1 MKLQREIIMANFK
14 TRARTLDLLGRQQIA
29 GIPTAINEL
38 LKNAHDAYAD
48 HVDIDYFRRKNLFI
62 IRDDGVGMS
71 RTDFEN
77 RWLTLGTESKVQHT
91 NASLPPVDKSKKFR
105 HQMGEKGI
113 GRLAIASIGKQVL
126 IITKAKSKNE
136 ITAAF
141 INWQIFELPGLNL
154 DDIVVPTKTFKQI
167 PDVDQVNAM
176 KSELLDSVDILFSKD
191 SLSERKYLEIKE
203 TISSFSI
210 CPKTLS
216 KKLIRF
222 SSFNNNDSGGTIFII
237 SPVDEILN
245 SDIDG
250 DGNDKEATKIEKMLM
265 GFHNTMTISHPEPLL
280 DIVFRDYRSN
290 DDTYIDIIDKEHFF
304 TSEDFE
310 QADHHFHGF
319 FDEYG
324 QFKGNIRIYH
334 DKNFEHI
341 VNWSG
346 NNLNLT
352 SCGPFEINLAYVQG
366 DRKHSIMAN
375 EDYARVT
382 SKSDKF
388 GGLYIYKDNIR
399 ILPYGDSDYD
409 YLEIEKRRSKHA
421 GSAFF
426 SYRRMF
432 GVISLSQNENFRLK
446 EKAGRE
452 GFIED
457 QAYKHLRDILKNF
470 FIQLAADFFR
480 DDIKAGPKAEIWATK
495 RNELVSS
502 HKALEKREKQA
513 KLKKAKFE
521 SALSYFF
528 EHHSNGLIEQ
538 DINNIL
544 TENEHRFH
552 SVYSIKDPDIASQK
566 IIDVESQTREEI
578 NAYKRSI
585 IVPTPRG
592 FLIRGELK
600 EDYNTYLTTLQELES
615 TCFQPAIDKIDQLVD
630 KAINDYQIKI
640 SKRKRLEQAVDFI
653 SIEAR
658 KVNAEKRKSTEQ
670 VVLDINKRVKELTS
684 DLMIDLDNQ
693 IRIVK
698 DKFKHISIESESD
711 IDLVA
716 KRNELATEITNVSER
731 NTSILDTIIR
741 QLEGVYWEKDE
752 DNNYITSEQITE
764 VLGEEVDALREKIHA
779 DVELSQ
785 LGLAVSIIHHE
796 FNSTVRSIRSSLKDL
811 KAWSD
816 VNEDLEGVYKNIKIN
831 FEHLDGYL
839 NLFTP
844 LNRRLQRKREE
855 IKLLEIKSFLIDL
868 FKNRMDRHNIS
879 FKHTNGYSKGK
890 LYGFRSS
897 FYPVFVNVI
906 DNAIYWLNESN
917 SSDKTIRLH
926 ADDNGNVYISNNGPI
941 VEHRDKDRIFS
952 LGFSRKYNGRG
963 MGLHIS
969 NEVLESIGYKLTL
982 DEPREGSTV
991 TFKISMVEK

>member
-1 MKLQREIIMANFK
+1 MAKFR

-48 HVDIDYFRRKNLFI
+48 YVDIDYFRKESIFVL
-62 IRDDGVGMS
+62 RDDGLGMS
-71 RTDFEN
+71 KLDFEN
-77 RWLTLGTESKVQHT
+77 RWLTLGTESKVK
-91 NASLPPVDKSKKFR
+91 NSNSSLPPVDKTKKHR
-105 HQMGEKGI
+105 NQMGEKGI

-126 IITKAKSKNE
+126 VITKTKENKE
-136 ITAAF
+136 LTAAF

-154 DDIVVPTKTFKQI
+154 DDLTVPVKTFERMPNSSQI
-167 PDVDQVNAM
+167 KSM
-176 KSELLDSVDILFSKD
+176 KDELIYSLDDLLQKNLISKD
-191 SLSERKYLEIKE
+191 KYSEIFG
-203 TISSFSI
+203 TISSFNIS
-210 CPKTLS
+210 PELFS
-216 KKLIRF
+216 KRLTRF
-222 SSFNNNDSGGTIFII
+222 KSLDGGNSSGTIFFV
-237 SPVDEILN
+237 SPVDDILN

-250 DGNDKEATKIEKMLM
+250 DGSSKEATKIEKMLM

-280 DIVFRDYRSN
+280 DIVFRDYRSH
-290 DDTYIDIIDKEHFF
+290 DDTYVDIIDKEHFF

-310 QADHHFHGF
+310 QADHHFHGY

-334 DKNFEHI
+334 ERNFEHI

-346 NNLNLT
+346 NGFNLT

-366 DRKHSIMAN
+366 DRRHSMMAN

-421 GSAFF
+421 GLAFF

-432 GVISLSQNENFRLK
+432 GVISLSQKDNFRLK

-457 QAYKHLRDILKNF
+457 QAYKNLRDILKNF

-480 DDIKAGPKAEIWATK
+480 DDLKAGPKAELWAAK
-495 RNELVSS
+495 RNELLSS
-502 HKALEKREKQA
+502 HKALERREKQA
-513 KLKKAKFE
+513 RTKKLKFE
-521 SALSYFF
+521 TALNYFF
-528 EHHSNGLIEQ
+528 ENNANGLIEQ
-538 DINNIL
+538 EVNSILLNGEQLFNN
-544 TENEHRFH
+544 
-552 SVYSIKDPDIASQK
+552 VYSLKDPDIASQR
-566 IIDVESQTREEI
+566 IIDIESQIRENI
-578 NAYKRSI
+578 ISYKRSI
-585 IVPTPRG
+585 LVPAPRG
-592 FLIRGELK
+592 FLLRGELK
-600 EDYNTYLTTLQELES
+600 QDYNTYLTIINELEVR
-615 TCFQPAIDKIDQLVD
+615 CFQPAISRIDKLLE
-630 KAINDYQIKI
+630 KAINEYQIKI
-640 SKRKRLEQAVDFI
+640 SKRKRLEQAVDYI
-653 SIEAR
+653 SIEA
-658 KVNAEKRKSTEQ
+658 KKINIEKRKITQQ
-670 VVLDINKRVKELTS
+670 VALDINKRVKDLTS

-698 DKFKHISIESESD
+698 DKFKHITVANESD
-711 IDLVA
+711 LDLVV
-716 KRNELATEITNVSER
+716 KRNELAAEITAVSER
-731 NTSILDTIIR
+731 NTSLLDAVIR
-741 QLEGVYWEKDE
+741 QLEGIYWEKDE
-752 DNNYITSEQITE
+752 DNNYITNEQITDA
-764 VLGEEVDALREKIHA
+764 LGEEVETLRERIHA

-796 FNSTVRSIRSSLKDL
+796 FNSTVRSIRTSLRDL

-816 VNEDLEGVYKNIKIN
+816 VNEDLDGVYKNIKIN

-844 LNRRLQRKREE
+844 LNRRLQRKKED

-868 FKNRMDRHNIS
+868 FKNRMDRHSIA
-879 FKHTNGYSKGK
+879 FKHTKGFARGM
-890 LYGFRSS
+890 LFGFRSS

-917 SSDKTIRLH
+917 VSDKIIRLH
-926 ADDNGNVYISNNGPI
+926 ADENGSVYISNNGLQI
-941 VEHRDKDRIFS
+941 DERDRDRIFG
-952 LGFSRKYNGRG
+952 LGFSRKSNGRG

-969 NEVLESIGYKLTL
+969 NEVLETIGYHLTL
-982 DEPREGSTV
+982 DEPRDGSTV
-991 TFKISMVEK
+991 TFKISMVEH

>member
-1 MKLQREIIMANFK
+1 MAKFR

-48 HVDIDYFRRKNLFI
+48 CVDIDYFRKESIFVL
-62 IRDDGVGMS
+62 RDDGLGMS
-71 RTDFEN
+71 KLDFEN
-77 RWLTLGTESKVQHT
+77 RWLTLGTESKVKNSNT
-91 NASLPPVDKSKKFR
+91 SLPPVDKDKKHR
-105 HQMGEKGI
+105 NQMGEKGI

-126 IITKAKSKNE
+126 VITKTKQNKE
-136 ITAAF
+136 LTAAF
-141 INWQIFELPGLNL
+141 INWQIFELPALNL
-154 DDIVVPTKTFKQI
+154 DDLTVPVKTFKEMPDFSQI
-167 PDVDQVNAM
+167 DSM
-176 KSELLDSVDILFSKD
+176 KDELIHSLDDLLQKELISKN
-191 SLSERKYLEIKE
+191 KYAEIID
-203 TISSFSI
+203 TISSFNIS
-210 CPKTLS
+210 PKLFS
-216 KKLIRF
+216 KRLTRF
-222 SSFNNNDSGGTIFII
+222 KSLENDSSSGTIFFV
-237 SPVDEILN
+237 SPVDDILN

-250 DGNDKEATKIEKMLM
+250 DGSSKEATKIEKMLM

-280 DIVFRDYRSN
+280 DIVFRDYRSH
-290 DDTYIDIIDKEHFF
+290 DDTYVDIIDKEHFF

-310 QADHHFHGF
+310 QADHHFHGY

-334 DKNFEHI
+334 EKTFEHI

-346 NNLNLT
+346 NGYNLT
-352 SCGPFEINLAYVQG
+352 NCGPFEINLAYVQG
-366 DRKHSIMAN
+366 DRRHSVMAN

-421 GSAFF
+421 GLAFF

-432 GVISLSQNENFRLK
+432 GIISLSQKDNFKLK

-457 QAYKHLRDILKNF
+457 QAYKNLRDILKNF

-480 DDIKAGPKAEIWATK
+480 DDLKAGPKAELWAAK
-495 RNELVSS
+495 RNELLSS

-513 KLKKAKFE
+513 RTKKLKFE
-521 SALSYFF
+521 TALNYFF
-528 EHHSNGLIEQ
+528 ENNASGLIEQ
-538 DINNIL
+538 EVNSILVNGEQLFNNI
-544 TENEHRFH
+544 
-552 SVYSIKDPDIASQK
+552 YSLKDPDIASQK
-566 IIDVESQTREEI
+566 IIDIESEIRENI
-578 NAYKRSI
+578 ISYKRTI
-585 IVPTPRG
+585 LVPAPRG
-592 FLIRGELK
+592 FLLRGELK
-600 EDYNTYLTTLQELES
+600 QDYNTYLTAINELEVG
-615 TCFQPAIDKIDQLVD
+615 CFQPAISRIDKLVE
-630 KAINDYQIKI
+630 KAINEYQIKI

-653 SIEAR
+653 STEA
-658 KVNAEKRKSTEQ
+658 KKINIEKRKITQQ
-670 VVLDINKRVKELTS
+670 VALGISKRVKDLTS

-693 IRIVK
+693 IRVVK
-698 DKFKHISIESESD
+698 DKFKHITIANESD
-711 IDLVA
+711 LDLVA
-716 KRNELATEITNVSER
+716 KRNELAAEITAVSER
-731 NTSILDTIIR
+731 NTSVLDAVIR
-741 QLEGVYWEKDE
+741 QLEGIYWEKDE
-752 DNNYITSEQITE
+752 DNNYITNEQITDA
-764 VLGEEVDALREKIHA
+764 LGEEVETLRERIHA

-796 FNSTVRSIRSSLKDL
+796 FNSTVRSIRTSLRDL

-816 VNEDLEGVYKNIKIN
+816 VNEDLDGVYKNIKIN

-844 LNRRLQRKREE
+844 LNRRLQRKKEE

-868 FKNRMDRHNIS
+868 FKNRMDRHSIS
-879 FKHTNGYSKGK
+879 FKHTKGFAK
-890 LYGFRSS
+890 GMLFGFRSS

-917 SSDKTIRLH
+917 VDDKTIRLH
-926 ADDNGNVYISNNGPI
+926 ADEHGAVYISNNGLQI
-941 VEHRDKDRIFS
+941 DERDRDRIFG
-952 LGFSRKYNGRG
+952 LGFSRKNNGRG

-969 NEVLESIGYKLTL
+969 NEVLETIGYHLTL
-982 DEPREGSTV
+982 DEPRDGSTV
-991 TFKISMVEK
+991 TFKISMVEE

>member
-1 MKLQREIIMANFK
+1 MAKFR

-48 HVDIDYFRRKNLFI
+48 NVDIDYFRKESIFVL
-62 IRDDGVGMS
+62 RDDGLGMS
-71 RTDFEN
+71 KYDFEN
-77 RWLTLGTESKVQHT
+77 RWLTLGTESKVINSNT
-91 NASLPPVDKSKKFR
+91 PLPPVDKSKKHR
-105 HQMGEKGI
+105 NQMGEKGI

-126 IITKAKSKNE
+126 IITKVKKSE
-136 ITAAF
+136 ELTVAL

-154 DDIVVPTKTFKQI
+154 DDLIVPVKTYKKMPSLIQI
-167 PDVDQVNAM
+167 DTM
-176 KSELLDSVDILFSKD
+176 KDELINSLDDLLK
-191 SLSERKYLEIKE
+191 RKLINKVKHTEIID
-203 TISSFSI
+203 TISSFNVS
-210 CPKTLS
+210 PNVFS
-216 KKLIRF
+216 RKLTRF
-222 SSFNNNDSGGTIFII
+222 KSFEHEDASGTIFFV
-237 SPVDEILN
+237 SPVDDILN

-250 DGNDKEATKIEKMLM
+250 DGNSKEATKIEKMLM

-290 DDTYIDIIDKEHFF
+290 DDTYVDIIDKEHFF

-310 QADHHFHGF
+310 QADHHFHGY

-334 DKNFEHI
+334 EKNFEHI

-346 NNLNLT
+346 NSFNLT

-366 DRKHSIMAN
+366 DRRHSIMAN

-421 GSAFF
+421 GLAFF

-432 GVISLSQNENFRLK
+432 GVLSLSQKENFKLK

-457 QAYKHLRDILKNF
+457 QAYKNLRDILKNF

-480 DDIKAGPKAEIWATK
+480 DDLKAGPKAEIWATK
-495 RNELVSS
+495 KNELLSS

-513 KLKKAKFE
+513 RVKKLKFE
-521 SALSYFF
+521 TALNYYF
-528 EHHSNGLIEQ
+528 ENSRNGLIEQ
-538 DINNIL
+538 EINSILINGEQLFNNI
-544 TENEHRFH
+544 
-552 SVYSIKDPDIASQK
+552 YSLRDPDVASQK
-566 IIDVESQTREEI
+566 IIDVETQLREELTS
-578 NAYKRSI
+578 YKRSI
-585 IVPTPRG
+585 LVPVPRG
-592 FLIRGELK
+592 FLLRGELK
-600 EDYNTYLTTLQELES
+600 QDYNTYLAAIDELEVK
-615 TCFQPAIDKIDQLVD
+615 CFQPAIDKIDKLVE
-630 KAINDYQIKI
+630 KAVDEYQIKI

-653 SIEAR
+653 SIEA
-658 KVNAEKRKSTEQ
+658 KKINIEKRKTTQQ
-670 VVLDINKRVKELTS
+670 VVLDINKRVKDLTS

-698 DKFKHISIESESD
+698 DKFKHIAIENESD
-711 IDLVA
+711 LDLVA
-716 KRNELATEITNVSER
+716 KRNELATEITAISDR
-731 NTSILDTIIR
+731 NTNILDAVIR
-741 QLEGVYWEKDE
+741 QLEGIYWEKDE
-752 DNNYITSEQITE
+752 DNNYITSEQITDA
-764 VLGEEVDALREKIHA
+764 LGEEVETLRERIHA

-796 FNSTVRSIRSSLKDL
+796 FNSTVRSIRTSLRDL

-816 VNEDLEGVYKNIKIN
+816 VNEDLDGVYKNIKVN

-844 LNRRLQRKREE
+844 LNRRLQRKKEE

-868 FKNRMDRHNIS
+868 FKNRIDRHKIS
-879 FKHTNGYSKGK
+879 FKHTKGYAKGMI
-890 LYGFRSS
+890 YGFRSS

-917 SSDKTIRLH
+917 IDDKTIRLH
-926 ADDNGNVYISNNGPI
+926 ADEDGSVYISNNGSLI
-941 VEHRDKDRIFS
+941 DERDRDRIFS
-952 LGFSRKYNGRG
+952 LGFSRKNNGRG

-969 NEVLESIGYKLTL
+969 NEVLETIGYKLTL
-982 DEPREGSTV
+982 DEPRDGSTV
-991 TFKISMVEK
+991 TFKISMVEE

>member
-1 MKLQREIIMANFK
+1 
-14 TRARTLDLLGRQQIA
+14 
-29 GIPTAINEL
+29 
-38 LKNAHDAYAD
+38 
-48 HVDIDYFRRKNLFI
+48 
-62 IRDDGVGMS
+62 
-71 RTDFEN
+71 
-77 RWLTLGTESKVQHT
+77 
-91 NASLPPVDKSKKFR
+91 
-105 HQMGEKGI
+105 MGEKGI

-126 IITKAKSKNE
+126 IITKAKNTNE

-154 DDIVVPTKTFKQI
+154 DDIVVPTKTFQQI
-167 PDVDQVNAM
+167 PDVDQVNSM

-191 SLSERKYLEIKE
+191 SLSEEKYLEIKE
-203 TISSFSI
+203 TITSFSI

-222 SSFNNNDSGGTIFII
+222 SAFDSNDSGGTIFII

-341 VNWSG
+341 VNWTG

-366 DRKHSIMAN
+366 DRRHSIMAN

-480 DDIKAGPKAEIWATK
+480 DDVKAGPKAEIWATK
-495 RNELVSS
+495 EMN
-502 HKALEKREKQA
+502 
-513 KLKKAKFE
+513 
-521 SALSYFF
+521 YF
-528 EHHSNGLIEQ
+528 L
-538 DINNIL
+538 L
-544 TENEHRFH
+544 T
-552 SVYSIKDPDIASQK
+552 
-566 IIDVESQTREEI
+566 
-578 NAYKRSI
+578 
-585 IVPTPRG
+585 
-592 FLIRGELK
+592 
-600 EDYNTYLTTLQELES
+600 
-615 TCFQPAIDKIDQLVD
+615 
-630 KAINDYQIKI
+630 
-640 SKRKRLEQAVDFI
+640 
-653 SIEAR
+653 
-658 KVNAEKRKSTEQ
+658 
-670 VVLDINKRVKELTS
+670 
-684 DLMIDLDNQ
+684 
-693 IRIVK
+693 
-698 DKFKHISIESESD
+698 KH
-711 IDLVA
+711 
-716 KRNELATEITNVSER
+716 
-731 NTSILDTIIR
+731 
-741 QLEGVYWEKDE
+741 
-752 DNNYITSEQITE
+752 
-764 VLGEEVDALREKIHA
+764 
-779 DVELSQ
+779 
-785 LGLAVSIIHHE
+785 
-796 FNSTVRSIRSSLKDL
+796 
-811 KAWSD
+811 
-816 VNEDLEGVYKNIKIN
+816 
-831 FEHLDGYL
+831 
-839 NLFTP
+839 
-844 LNRRLQRKREE
+844 
-855 IKLLEIKSFLIDL
+855 
-868 FKNRMDRHNIS
+868 
-879 FKHTNGYSKGK
+879 
-890 LYGFRSS
+890 
-897 FYPVFVNVI
+897 
-906 DNAIYWLNESN
+906 
-917 SSDKTIRLH
+917 
-926 ADDNGNVYISNNGPI
+926 
-941 VEHRDKDRIFS
+941 
-952 LGFSRKYNGRG
+952 
-963 MGLHIS
+963 
-969 NEVLESIGYKLTL
+969 
-982 DEPREGSTV
+982 
-991 TFKISMVEK
+991 

>member
-1 MKLQREIIMANFK
+1 MANFK

-38 LKNAHDAYAD
+38 LKNSHDAYAD
-48 HVDIDYFRRKNLFI
+48 NVDIDYFRKDNIFV

-71 RTDFEN
+71 KSDFEN
-77 RWLTLGTESKVQHT
+77 RWLTLGTESKIQHLNT
-91 NASLPPVDKSKKFR
+91 SLPPIDETKKYR
-105 HQMGEKGI
+105 HPMGEKGI

-126 IITKAKSKNE
+126 IITKAKNSEE
-136 ITAAF
+136 ITVAL

-154 DDIVVPTKTFKQI
+154 DDISVPTATFKSI
-167 PDVDQVNAM
+167 PDIQNVNLM
-176 KSELLDSVDILFSKD
+176 KAELSASVDILF
-191 SLSERKYLEIKE
+191 ERKLITKSKQLEINN
-203 TISSFSI
+203 TINSFSI
-210 CPKTLS
+210 CPLSLS

-222 SSFNNNDSGGTIFII
+222 IPLNNYISGGTIFIV
-237 SPVDEILN
+237 SPVEDIIN

-250 DGNDKEATKIEKMLM
+250 DNNAKEATKIEKMLM
-265 GFHNTMTISHPEPLL
+265 GFHNTMTISHPDPLL

-290 DDTYIDIIDKEHFF
+290 DDTYVDIIDKEHFF

-310 QADHHFHGF
+310 QADHHFQGV
-319 FDEYG
+319 FDEFG

-334 DKNFEHI
+334 EKNFEHL

-346 NNLNLT
+346 NNLNRT

-366 DRKHSIMAN
+366 DKKHSVMAN

-382 SKSDKF
+382 AKSDKF

-432 GVISLSQNENFRLK
+432 GVISLSQKDNFKLK

-457 QAYKHLRDILKNF
+457 QAYKNLRDILKNF
-470 FIQLAADFFR
+470 FVQLAIDFFR
-480 DDIKAGPKAEIWATK
+480 DDVKAGPKADTWATK
-495 RNELVSS
+495 RNELISS
-502 HKALEKREKQA
+502 HKALEKRDKQA
-513 KLKKAKFE
+513 KVKKSNFENAINKF
-521 SALSYFF
+521 FN
-528 EHHSNGLIEQ
+528 HSNSGLIEQ
-538 DINNIL
+538 EVNSIVE
-544 TENEHRFH
+544 T
-552 SVYSIKDPDIASQK
+552 SVQMFNSIYSIKNPDVASQK
-566 IIDVESQTREEI
+566 IIDIEYQAREDI
-578 NAYKRSI
+578 NNYKRSI
-585 IVPTPRG
+585 VVPAPRG
-592 FLIRGELK
+592 FLLRGDLK
-600 EDYNTYLTTLQELES
+600 EDYNTYLTVISELEE
-615 TCFQPAIDKIDQLVD
+615 TCFKVAIDYIDELVE
-630 KAINDYQIKI
+630 KAINEYQIKI

-653 SIEAR
+653 SIEA
-658 KVNAEKRKSTEQ
+658 KKINLEKRKNTQQ
-670 VVLDINKRVKELTS
+670 VMLDINKRVKSLTS

-693 IRIVK
+693 IRTVK
-698 DKFKHISIESESD
+698 DKFKYISIENESD
-711 IDLVA
+711 LDLVA
-716 KRNELATEITNVSER
+716 KRNELASEITIVSER
-731 NTSILDTIIR
+731 NTNILDTVIR
-741 QLEGVYWEKDE
+741 QLEGVYWEKDQ
-752 DNNYITSEQITE
+752 DNNYITSEQITDVLSEEVE
-764 VLGEEVDALREKIHA
+764 VLRERIHA

-785 LGLAVSIIHHE
+785 LGLAVGIIHHE
-796 FNSTVRSIRSSLKDL
+796 FNSTVRSIRSSLRDL

-816 VNEDLEGVYKNIKIN
+816 INEDLDGVYKNIKVN

-844 LNRRLQRKREE
+844 LNRRLQRKKEE

-879 FKHTNGYSKGK
+879 FKHTKGYQKGK

-906 DNAIYWLNESN
+906 DNAIYWLNEN
-917 SSDKTIRLH
+917 EVLDKTIRLH
-926 ADDNGNVYISNNGPI
+926 ADDEGCVYISNNGLPI
-941 VEHRDKDRIFS
+941 DERDKNRMFS
-952 LGFSRKYNGRG
+952 LGFSRKNNGRG

-969 NEVLESIGYKLTL
+969 NEVLSAIGYQLTL

-991 TFKISMVEK
+991 TFKISMVEQ

>member
-1 MKLQREIIMANFK
+1 MAKFR

-48 HVDIDYFRRKNLFI
+48 CVDIDYFRKESIFVL
-62 IRDDGVGMS
+62 RDDGLGMS
-71 RTDFEN
+71 KLDFEN
-77 RWLTLGTESKVQHT
+77 RWLTLGTESKVKNSNT
-91 NASLPPVDKSKKFR
+91 SLPPVDKDKKHR
-105 HQMGEKGI
+105 NQMGEKGI

-126 IITKAKSKNE
+126 VITKTKQNKE
-136 ITAAF
+136 LTAAF

-154 DDIVVPTKTFKQI
+154 DDLTVPVKTFKEMPDFSQI
-167 PDVDQVNAM
+167 DSM
-176 KSELLDSVDILFSKD
+176 KDELIHSLDDLLQKELISKN
-191 SLSERKYLEIKE
+191 KYAEIIG
-203 TISSFSI
+203 TISSFNIS
-210 CPKTLS
+210 PKLFS
-216 KKLIRF
+216 KRLTRF
-222 SSFNNNDSGGTIFII
+222 KSLENDSSSGTIFFV
-237 SPVDEILN
+237 SPVDDILN

-250 DGNDKEATKIEKMLM
+250 DGSSKEATKIEKMLM

-280 DIVFRDYRSN
+280 DIVFRDYRSH
-290 DDTYIDIIDKEHFF
+290 DDTYVDIIDKEHFF

-310 QADHHFHGF
+310 QADHHFHGY

-334 DKNFEHI
+334 EKTFEHI

-346 NNLNLT
+346 NGYNLT
-352 SCGPFEINLAYVQG
+352 NCGPFEINLAYVQG
-366 DRKHSIMAN
+366 DRRHSMMAN

-421 GSAFF
+421 GLAFF

-432 GVISLSQNENFRLK
+432 GIISLSQKDNFKLK

-457 QAYKHLRDILKNF
+457 QAYKNLRDILKNF

-480 DDIKAGPKAEIWATK
+480 DDLKAGPKAELWAAK
-495 RNELVSS
+495 RNELLSS

-513 KLKKAKFE
+513 RTKKLKFE
-521 SALSYFF
+521 TALNYFF
-528 EHHSNGLIEQ
+528 ENNASGLIEQ
-538 DINNIL
+538 EVNSILVNGEQLFNNI
-544 TENEHRFH
+544 
-552 SVYSIKDPDIASQK
+552 YSLKDPDIASQK
-566 IIDVESQTREEI
+566 IIDIESQIRESI
-578 NAYKRSI
+578 ISYKRTI
-585 IVPTPRG
+585 LVPAPRG
-592 FLIRGELK
+592 FLLRGELK
-600 EDYNTYLTTLQELES
+600 QDYNTYLTAINELEVG
-615 TCFQPAIDKIDQLVD
+615 CFQPAISRIDKLVE
-630 KAINDYQIKI
+630 KAINEYQIKI

-653 SIEAR
+653 STEA
-658 KVNAEKRKSTEQ
+658 KKINIEKRKITQQ
-670 VVLDINKRVKELTS
+670 VALDINKRVKDLTS

-693 IRIVK
+693 IRVVK
-698 DKFKHISIESESD
+698 DKFKHITIANESD
-711 IDLVA
+711 LDLVA
-716 KRNELATEITNVSER
+716 KRNELAAEITAVSER
-731 NTSILDTIIR
+731 NTSVLDAVIR
-741 QLEGVYWEKDE
+741 QLEGIYWEKDE
-752 DNNYITSEQITE
+752 DNNYITNEQITDA
-764 VLGEEVDALREKIHA
+764 LGEEVETLRERIHA

-796 FNSTVRSIRSSLKDL
+796 FNSTVRSIRTSLRDL

-816 VNEDLEGVYKNIKIN
+816 VNEDLDGVYKNIKIN

-844 LNRRLQRKREE
+844 LNRRLQRKKEE

-868 FKNRMDRHNIS
+868 FKNRMDRHSIS
-879 FKHTNGYSKGK
+879 FKHTKGFAK
-890 LYGFRSS
+890 GMLFGFRSS

-917 SSDKTIRLH
+917 VDDKTIRLH
-926 ADDNGNVYISNNGPI
+926 ADEHGAVYISNNGLQI
-941 VEHRDKDRIFS
+941 DERDRDRIFG
-952 LGFSRKYNGRG
+952 LGFSRKNNGRG

-969 NEVLESIGYKLTL
+969 NEVLETIGYHLTL
-982 DEPREGSTV
+982 DEPRDGSTV
-991 TFKISMVEK
+991 TFKISMVEE

>member
-1 MKLQREIIMANFK
+1 MANFK

-48 HVDIDYFRRKNLFI
+48 NVDIDYFRKRNVFV
-62 IRDDGVGMS
+62 IRDNGVGMS
-71 RTDFEN
+71 RSDFEN
-77 RWLTLGTESKVQHT
+77 RWLTLGTESKVQHINT
-91 NASLPPVDKSKKFR
+91 SLPPVDKTKKYR
-105 HQMGEKGI
+105 YPMGEKGI

-126 IITKAKSKNE
+126 IITKAKNSE
-136 ITAAF
+136 GITVAF
-141 INWQIFELPGLNL
+141 INWQIFELPALNL
-154 DDIVVPTKTFKQI
+154 EDITVPIATFQSI
-167 PDVDQVNAM
+167 PDIKQLDVM
-176 KSELLDSVDILFSKD
+176 RSELLFSVDDL
-191 SLSERKYLEIKE
+191 LNRKLLTEEKHTEIKE
-203 TISSFSI
+203 VIESFTI
-210 CPKTLS
+210 CPLSLS
-216 KKLIRF
+216 KELIRF
-222 SSFNNNDSGGTIFII
+222 KSFSDFDSGGTIFIV
-237 SPVDEILN
+237 SPVEDIIN

-250 DGNDKEATKIEKMLM
+250 DNNAKEATKIEKMLM
-265 GFHNTMTISHPEPLL
+265 GFHNTMTISHPVPLL

-290 DDTYIDIIDKEHFF
+290 DNTYIDIIDKDHFF

-319 FDEYG
+319 FDEFG

-334 DKNFEHI
+334 EKNFEHL

-346 NNLNLT
+346 NNFNRT

-366 DRKHSIMAN
+366 DKKHSIMAN
-375 EDYARVT
+375 DDYARVT
-382 SKSDKF
+382 AKSDKF

-432 GVISLSQNENFRLK
+432 GVISLSQKDNFKLK

-457 QAYKHLRDILKNF
+457 QAYKNLRDILKNF
-470 FIQLAADFFR
+470 FVQLAADFFR
-480 DDIKAGPKAEIWATK
+480 DDIKAGPKAETWATK
-495 RNELVSS
+495 RNELLSS
-502 HKALEKREKQA
+502 HRALEKREKQA
-513 KLKKAKFE
+513 KVKKLNFE
-521 SALSYFF
+521 NAINNFF
-528 EHHSNGLIEQ
+528 SQNGSGLIEQ
-538 DINNIL
+538 EVNSIL
-544 TENEHRFH
+544 ETSEQLFN
-552 SVYSIKDPDIASQK
+552 SIYSIKDPDIASQR
-566 IIDVESQTREEI
+566 IIDIESRAREDI
-578 NAYKRSI
+578 NNYKRSI
-585 IVPTPRG
+585 LVPAPRG
-592 FLIRGELK
+592 FLLRGELK
-600 EDYNTYLTTLQELES
+600 EDYSTYLSVIDELEVK
-615 TCFQPAIDKIDQLVD
+615 CFKVAIDHIDKFVD
-630 KAINDYQIKI
+630 KAINEYQIKI

-653 SIEAR
+653 SVEAK
-658 KVNAEKRKSTEQ
+658 KVNLEKRKSTQQ
-670 VVLDINKRVKELTS
+670 VMLDINKRVKVLTS

-698 DKFKHISIESESD
+698 DKFKYIAIENESD

-716 KRNELATEITNVSER
+716 KRNELASEITIVSER
-731 NTSILDTIIR
+731 NTNILDAVIR
-741 QLEGVYWEKDE
+741 QLEGIYWEKDQ
-752 DNNYITSEQITE
+752 DNNYITNEQITD
-764 VLGEEVDALREKIHA
+764 VLGEEVEVLRERIHA

-785 LGLAVSIIHHE
+785 LGLAVGIIHHE
-796 FNSTVRSIRSSLKDL
+796 FNSTVRSIRSSLRDL

-816 VNEDLEGVYKNIKIN
+816 INEDLDGVYKNIKIN

-844 LNRRLQRKREE
+844 LNRRLQRKKEE

-879 FKHTNGYSKGK
+879 FKHTKGYQKGK

-906 DNAIYWLNESN
+906 DNAIYWLNEN
-917 SSDKTIRLH
+917 NVADKTIRLH
-926 ADDNGNVYISNNGPI
+926 ADDEGSVYISNNGLPI
-941 VEHRDKDRIFS
+941 DERDKNRIFS
-952 LGFSRKYNGRG
+952 LGFSRKNNGRG

-969 NEVLESIGYKLTL
+969 NEVLESIGYHLTL

-991 TFKISMVEK
+991 TFKISMVE

>member
-1 MKLQREIIMANFK
+1 MAKFR

-48 HVDIDYFRRKNLFI
+48 TVDIDYFRKESIFVL
-62 IRDDGVGMS
+62 RDDGLGMS
-71 RTDFEN
+71 KLDFEN
-77 RWLTLGTESKVQHT
+77 RWLTLGTESKVK
-91 NASLPPVDKSKKFR
+91 NSNSSLPPVDVSKKHR
-105 HQMGEKGI
+105 NQMGEKGI

-126 IITKAKSKNE
+126 IITKTKKSKE
-136 ITAAF
+136 LTTAL

-154 DDIVVPTKTFKQI
+154 DDLTVPVRTFNGMPDLEQINSMKDELIKSLNDLLHKELISFEKYSEIV
-167 PDVDQVNAM
+167 D
-176 KSELLDSVDILFSKD
+176 
-191 SLSERKYLEIKE
+191 
-203 TISSFSI
+203 TISSFNIS
-210 CPKTLS
+210 PVLFS
-216 KKLIRF
+216 KRLTRF
-222 SSFNNNDSGGTIFII
+222 TSFDNENTSGTIFFV
-237 SPVDEILN
+237 SPVDDILN

-250 DGNDKEATKIEKMLM
+250 DSNSKEATKIEKMLM

-280 DIVFRDYRSN
+280 DIVFRDYRSH
-290 DDTYIDIIDKEHFF
+290 DDTYVDIIDKEHFF

-310 QADHHFHGF
+310 QADHHFHGY

-334 DKNFEHI
+334 EKNFEHI

-346 NNLNLT
+346 NSFNLT

-366 DRKHSIMAN
+366 DRRHSMMAN

-421 GSAFF
+421 GLAFF

-432 GVISLSQNENFRLK
+432 GIISLSQKNNFKLK

-480 DDIKAGPKAEIWATK
+480 DDLKAGPKAELWAAK
-495 RNELVSS
+495 RNELLSS

-513 KLKKAKFE
+513 RTKKIKFE
-521 SALSYFF
+521 TALNYFF
-528 EHHSNGLIEQ
+528 ENNSSGLIEQ
-538 DINNIL
+538 EVNSILTNGERSFNNI
-544 TENEHRFH
+544 
-552 SVYSIKDPDIASQK
+552 YSLKDPDIASQK
-566 IIDVESQTREEI
+566 IIDIESQIREDI
-578 NAYKRSI
+578 LSFKRSI
-585 IVPTPRG
+585 LVPAPRG
-592 FLIRGELK
+592 FLLRGDLK
-600 EDYNTYLTTLQELES
+600 QDYNTYLTAINELEVN
-615 TCFQPAIDKIDQLVD
+615 CFQPAISKIDILVER
-630 KAINDYQIKI
+630 AINEYQIKI
-640 SKRKRLEQAVDFI
+640 SKRKRLEQAVDYI
-653 SIEAR
+653 SIEA
-658 KVNAEKRKSTEQ
+658 KKINIEKRKITQQ
-670 VVLDINKRVKELTS
+670 VAFDINKRVKELTS

-698 DKFKHISIESESD
+698 DKFKYITISNESD

-716 KRNELATEITNVSER
+716 KRNELAAEITAVSER
-731 NTSILDTIIR
+731 NTSILDAVIR
-741 QLEGVYWEKDE
+741 QLEGIYWEKGE
-752 DNNYITSEQITE
+752 DNNYITNEQITDA
-764 VLGEEVDALREKIHA
+764 LGEEVESLRERIHA

-796 FNSTVRSIRSSLKDL
+796 FNSTVRSIRTSLRDL

-816 VNEDLEGVYKNIKIN
+816 VNEDLDGVYKNIKVN

-844 LNRRLQRKREE
+844 LNRRLQRKKEE

-868 FKNRMDRHNIS
+868 FKSRMDRHNIS
-879 FKHTNGYSKGK
+879 FKHTKGFAK
-890 LYGFRSS
+890 GMLFGFRSS

-917 SSDKTIRLH
+917 VDDKTIRLH
-926 ADDNGNVYISNNGPI
+926 ADEHGAVYISNNGSLI
-941 VEHRDKDRIFS
+941 DGRDRDRIFS
-952 LGFSRKYNGRG
+952 LGFSRKNNGRG

-969 NEVLESIGYKLTL
+969 NEVLETVGYKLTL
-982 DEPREGSTV
+982 DKPRDGSTV
-991 TFKISMVEK
+991 TFKISMVEE

>member
-1 MKLQREIIMANFK
+1 MAKFR

-48 HVDIDYFRRKNLFI
+48 NVDIDYFRKESIFVL
-62 IRDDGVGMS
+62 RDDGLGMS
-71 RTDFEN
+71 KLDFEN
-77 RWLTLGTESKVQHT
+77 RWLTLGTESKVKNSNT
-91 NASLPPVDKSKKFR
+91 SLPPVDKSKTLR
-105 HQMGEKGI
+105 NQMGEKGI
-113 GRLAIASIGKQVL
+113 GRLAIASIGKQVFV
-126 IITKAKSKNE
+126 ITKAKQSKE
-136 ITAAF
+136 LTAAL

-154 DDIVVPTKTFKQI
+154 DDLTVPVETFDKMPSLVQ
-167 PDVDQVNAM
+167 VDSM
-176 KSELLDSVDILFSKD
+176 KAELINSVDDLLHKKLI
-191 SLSERKYLEIKE
+191 SEEKHTEITD
-203 TISSFSI
+203 TISSFNIS
-210 CPKTLS
+210 PELFS

-222 SSFNNNDSGGTIFII
+222 KSLDSDDASGTIFFV
-237 SPVDEILN
+237 SPVDDILN

-250 DGNDKEATKIEKMLM
+250 DGSSKEATKIEKMLM

-280 DIVFRDYRSN
+280 DIVFRDYRSHN
-290 DDTYIDIIDKEHFF
+290 DTYIDIIDKEHFF

-310 QADHHFHGF
+310 QADHHFHGY

-334 DKNFEHI
+334 ERNFEHI

-346 NNLNLT
+346 NSFNLT

-366 DRKHSIMAN
+366 DRRHSMMAN

-421 GSAFF
+421 GLAFF

-432 GVISLSQNENFRLK
+432 GIINLSQKDNFRLK

-457 QAYKHLRDILKNF
+457 QAYKNLRDILKNF

-480 DDIKAGPKAEIWATK
+480 DDLKAGPKAELWAAK
-495 RNELVSS
+495 RNELLSS
-502 HKALEKREKQA
+502 HKALEKRENQA
-513 KLKKAKFE
+513 RTKKLKFE
-521 SALSYFF
+521 TALNYFF
-528 EHHSNGLIEQ
+528 ESNYNGLIEQ
-538 DINNIL
+538 EVNSILVEGEQLFNN
-544 TENEHRFH
+544 
-552 SVYSIKDPDIASQK
+552 VYSLKNPDIASQK
-566 IIDVESQTREEI
+566 IIDIESQIRENI
-578 NAYKRSI
+578 ISYKRTI
-585 IVPTPRG
+585 LVPAPRG
-592 FLIRGELK
+592 FLLRGELK
-600 EDYNTYLTTLQELES
+600 QDYSTYLKAINELEVS
-615 TCFQPAIDKIDQLVD
+615 CFQPAISKIDKLVE
-630 KAINDYQIKI
+630 KAVDEYQIKI
-640 SKRKRLEQAVDFI
+640 SKRKRLEQAVDYI
-653 SIEAR
+653 SIEA
-658 KVNAEKRKSTEQ
+658 KKINIEKRKVTQQ
-670 VVLDINKRVKELTS
+670 VALDINKKVKDLTS

-693 IRIVK
+693 IRVVK
-698 DKFKHISIESESD
+698 DKFKHITIANESD

-716 KRNELATEITNVSER
+716 KRNELVAEITVVSER
-731 NTSILDTIIR
+731 NTSILDAVIR
-741 QLEGVYWEKDE
+741 QLEGIYWEKDE
-752 DNNYITSEQITE
+752 DNNYITNEQITE
-764 VLGEEVDALREKIHA
+764 ALGEEVETLREKIHA

-796 FNSTVRSIRSSLKDL
+796 FNSTVRSIRTSLRDL

-816 VNEDLEGVYKNIKIN
+816 VNEDLDGVYKNIKVN

-879 FKHTNGYSKGK
+879 FKHTKGFAK
-890 LYGFRSS
+890 GMLFGFRSS

-906 DNAIYWLNESN
+906 DNAIYWLNESQVD
-917 SSDKTIRLH
+917 DKTIRLH
-926 ADDNGNVYISNNGPI
+926 ADEKGAVYISNNGSQI
-941 VEHRDKDRIFS
+941 DDRDRNRIFS
-952 LGFSRKYNGRG
+952 LGFSRKNNGRG

-969 NEVLESIGYKLTL
+969 NEVLETIGYQLTL
-982 DEPREGSTV
+982 DEPRDGSTV
-991 TFKISMVEK
+991 TFKISIMEE

>member
-1 MKLQREIIMANFK
+1 MANFK

-38 LKNAHDAYAD
+38 LKNSHDAYAD
-48 HVDIDYFRRKNLFI
+48 NVDIDYFRKRNIFV

-71 RTDFEN
+71 RSDFES
-77 RWLTLGTESKVQHT
+77 RWLTLGTESKVQHMNT
-91 NASLPPVDKSKKFR
+91 SLPPVDITKKYR
-105 HQMGEKGI
+105 YPMGEKGI

-126 IITKAKSKNE
+126 IITKAKNNDD
-136 ITAAF
+136 ITVAL
-141 INWQIFELPGLNL
+141 INWQIFELPVLNL
-154 DDIVVPTKTFKQI
+154 DDITVPIATFNSI
-167 PDVDQVNAM
+167 PDVHQIDLM
-176 KSELLDSVDILFSKD
+176 KSELLSSVDDLLKRK
-191 SLSERKYLEIKE
+191 LLTNEKYLEIKE
-203 TISSFSI
+203 TINSFTI
-210 CPKTLS
+210 CPLSLS
-216 KKLIRF
+216 KHLVRF
-222 SSFNNNDSGGTIFII
+222 KSFNSAGSGGTIFIV
-237 SPVDEILN
+237 SPVEDIIN

-250 DGNDKEATKIEKMLM
+250 DNNAKEATKIEKMLM

-290 DDTYIDIIDKEHFF
+290 DDSYIDIIDKEHFF

-319 FDEYG
+319 FDEFG

-334 DKNFEHI
+334 EKNFEHI

-346 NNLNLT
+346 NNFNRT

-366 DRKHSIMAN
+366 DKRHSMMAN

-388 GGLYIYKDNIR
+388 GGLYIYRDNIR

-409 YLEIEKRRSKHA
+409 YLEIEKRRTKHA
-421 GSAFF
+421 GAAFF

-432 GVISLSQNENFRLK
+432 GLISLSQSENFKLK

-457 QAYKHLRDILKNF
+457 QAYKNLRDILKNF
-470 FIQLAADFFR
+470 FVQLAADFFR
-480 DDIKAGPKAEIWATK
+480 DDVKAGPKAEVWATK
-495 RNELVSS
+495 RNELLSS
-502 HKALEKREKQA
+502 HYALEKRDKQA
-513 KLKKAKFE
+513 KAKKFNFE
-521 SALSYFF
+521 NSINNFF
-528 EHHSNGLIEQ
+528 NKNSSGLIEQ
-538 DINNIL
+538 EINSILATSEQMFNNI
-544 TENEHRFH
+544 
-552 SVYSIKDPDIASQK
+552 YSIKDPDVASQK
-566 IIDVESQTREEI
+566 IIDIESQTRKEV
-578 NAYKRSI
+578 NDYKKSI
-585 IVPTPRG
+585 LVPAPRG
-592 FLIRGELK
+592 FLLRGELK
-600 EDYNTYLTTLQELES
+600 EDYSTYLLAIEELEVK
-615 TCFQPAIDKIDQLVD
+615 CFKVAIDYIDRLVD
-630 KAINDYQIKI
+630 KSINEYQIKI

-653 SIEAR
+653 SIEAK
-658 KVNAEKRKSTEQ
+658 KVNMEKRKNTQQ

-684 DLMIDLDNQ
+684 ELMIDLDNQ

-698 DKFKHISIESESD
+698 DKFKYISIENESD

-716 KRNELATEITNVSER
+716 KRNELASEITIVSER
-731 NTSILDTIIR
+731 NTNILNAVIR
-741 QLEGVYWEKDE
+741 QLEGIYWEKDE
-752 DNNYITSEQITE
+752 DNNYITSEQISD
-764 VLGEEVDALREKIHA
+764 VLGEEIEVLRERIHA

-796 FNSTVRSIRSSLKDL
+796 FNSTVRSIRSSLRDL

-816 VNEDLEGVYKNIKIN
+816 INEDLDGVYKNIKIN

-844 LNRRLQRKREE
+844 LNRRLQRKKEE
-855 IKLLEIKSFLIDL
+855 IKLPEIKSFLIDL

-879 FKHTNGYSKGK
+879 FKHTRGYQKGK

-906 DNAIYWLNESN
+906 DNAIYWLNEHN
-917 SSDKTIRLH
+917 VVDKTIRLH
-926 ADDNGNVYISNNGPI
+926 ADDEGSVYISNNGLMI
-941 VEHRDKDRIFS
+941 DDRDKNRIFS
-952 LGFSRKYNGRG
+952 LGFSRKNNGRG

-969 NEVLESIGYKLTL
+969 NEVLESIGYHLTL
-982 DEPREGSTV
+982 AEPREGSTV
-991 TFKISMVEK
+991 TFKISMVES